1 MRWRFFIF
9 CCLVPSAFFA
19 QEPDI
24 SVKEVS
30 RIINV
35 LASDSLKGR
44 GNYTNDLFK
53 AAHFIAEEFAKDSL
67 LPFEDAASYL
77 HAFSEESNQENWI
90 DADSNLI
97 PGNVL
102 LNVVGMLKGR
112 SKPEEMIIFSAHYDH
127 LGYIKKKKRGDSIY
141 NGANDNASG
150 TTAVLALAHYFAQR
164 ADNERTLVFCAF
176 SGEELGLKGS
186 KLFSEMA
193 DPAKIIAVLNIEMI
207 GRCDFAGRNAF
218 FVTGADYSG
227 LKDILKKN
235 LKGSPVKIVR
245 EPREDKML
253 FQRSDNLHFAL
264 QGIPAHSI
272 MCSDD
277 TERCYHSPCDELE
290 RMDLENMTR
299 IIRAIA
305 KASRTLVDGSEQL
318 SRITR
323 RIDSPF

>member
-1 MRWRFFIF
+1 MRWHFFILSCF
-9 CCLVPSAFFA
+9 LSSEAFV

-35 LASDSLKGR
+35 LASDSLRGR
-44 GNYTNDLFK
+44 GNYTRDLFK
-53 AAHFIAEEFAKDSL
+53 AAHFIAKEFAKDSL
-67 LPFEDAASYL
+67 QPFEDTLSYM
-77 HAFSEESNQENWI
+77 HAFSKETDQEKWI

-97 PGNVL
+97 PENVL
-102 LNVVGMLKGR
+102 LNVVGVLKGR
-112 SKPEEMIIFSAHYDH
+112 SKPEEMIVFSAHYDH

-150 TTAVLALAHYFAQR
+150 TTAVLALAHYFAQK

-176 SGEELGLKGS
+176 AGEELGLEGS
-186 KLFSEMA
+186 KLFSEIA
-193 DPAKIIAVLNIEMI
+193 DPSKIVAVLNIEMI

-245 EPREDKML
+245 EPREDRML

-277 TERCYHSPCDELE
+277 GESCYHSPCDEPE

-305 KASRTLVDGSEQL
+305 KASKTLVDGSEKPL
-318 SRITR
+318 RITR
-323 RIDSPF
+323 KIDSPF